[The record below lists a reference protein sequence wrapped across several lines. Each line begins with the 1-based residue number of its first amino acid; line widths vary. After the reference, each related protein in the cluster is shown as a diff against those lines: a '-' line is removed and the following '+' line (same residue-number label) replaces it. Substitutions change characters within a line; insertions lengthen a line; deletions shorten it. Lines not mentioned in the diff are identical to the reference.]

1 MRGQVTLCK
10 EIVAIITAFAV
21 ERSVRWGDTSGGR
34 GGPLM
39 AFSMETGWPGPTR
52 CKQIIAATSP
62 QHTSTQTT
70 GF

>member
-39 AFSMETGWPGPTR
+39 NADGILDGNR
-52 CKQIIAATSP
+52 LAGANALQADYCCY
-62 QHTSTQTT
+62 
-70 GF
+70 